1 MRVLQLGP
9 YPPPHGGVQTN
20 LVAIRSF
27 LLSRGVP
34 CAVIN
39 VTRHRRA
46 YADDVYYPKG
56 PAQLLS
62 LLARLKYDVI
72 HQHFGGMLTHR
83 ILALSLACTSRPGAK
98 SVMTFHSGGYP
109 STPEGQALHPNS
121 FAGFVLRRFDGLIG
135 VNAEIMKFFEKM
147 RIAPHRTR
155 LISPYSSLIEQSTIE
170 QSTGSLP
177 EPLAAFFAAHDP
189 ILISAGQL
197 EPEYDLPLQIEAL
210 PLVRKKF
217 PDAGLVMLGSGSLH
231 DELRDRIEAQPC
243 AEHILMPGDIA
254 HAATMQAMSHSRILL
269 RTTLY
274 DGDAISVREALQL
287 GTAVIATN
295 NAMRP
300 EGVILI
306 PKQDLSAL
314 LRAIEQQLTQ
324 PVRPREVSHG
334 DESNLQAVF
343 DFYQELLKGKKPGS
357 GSARREL

>member
-27 LLSRGVP
+27 LLSHGVP

-39 VTRHRRA
+39 VTRHRRPDA
-46 YADDVYYPKG
+46 EEVYYPKG
-56 PAQLLS
+56 PVQLLT
-62 LLARLKYDVI
+62 LLARLKYDVV

-109 STPEGQALHPNS
+109 STPEGQALGPNS

-135 VNAEIMKFFEKM
+135 VNAEIMTFFEKM
-147 RIAPHRTR
+147 RILPHRAR
-155 LISPYSSLIEQSTIE
+155 LISPHSPLTEQPS
-170 QSTGSLP
+170 GSLP

-189 ILISAGQL
+189 VLISAGQL
-197 EPEYDLPLQIEAL
+197 EPEYDLPLQIEVL
-210 PLVRKKF
+210 PHVRKKF
-217 PDAGLVMLGSGSLH
+217 PDAGLVMLGSGSLRY
-231 DELRDRIEAQPC
+231 ELRTRIQAQPC
-243 AEHILMPGDIA
+243 AEHILMPGDVA
-254 HAATMQAMSHSRILL
+254 HAATMQAMSRSRILL

-287 GTAVIATN
+287 GTAVIATD

-300 EGVILI
+300 AGVILI
-306 PKQDLSAL
+306 PKQNLPAL
-314 LRAIEQQLTQ
+314 LSAIEQQLTQ
-324 PVRPREVSHG
+324 PVRPREVSRG
-334 DESNLQAVF
+334 DETNLQAVF
-343 DFYQELLKGKKPGS
+343 DFYQDLIAGKKS
-357 GSARREL
+357 